1 MLGNG
6 LRFKVAFHSKPCY
19 TMNEQKKSFEEEQL
33 PVTVRNHKDTVF
45 RMLFREKKELLS
57 LFNAVNGTNYM
68 DPEALVVNTLEN
80 AVYMNMAND
89 VSCVLDME
97 LNLYEHQSTVNPNMP
112 LRDLFYV
119 SRMYETMV
127 EEGKIYATKAVG
139 IPAPKFVVFYNGIAK
154 QPERKCFYLSDL
166 YVHKS
171 EGINLELVV
180 IQLNISP
187 GFNEELKRNCP
198 SLMGYMQF
206 VEKVRKNQ
214 KSMKAREAI
223 DVAVTECIK
232 EGVLVDFLRK
242 NRAEVVQ
249 MSIFE
254 YDQEAHMRVVREE
267 ERDRI
272 NELVRKLMADGRID
286 ELQRST
292 TDLELQTKLL
302 KEYGLLDEE

>member
-1 MLGNG
+1 
-6 LRFKVAFHSKPCY
+6 
-19 TMNEQKKSFEEEQL
+19 
-33 PVTVRNHKDTVF
+33 
-45 RMLFREKKELLS
+45 
-57 LFNAVNGTNYM
+57 
-68 DPEALVVNTLEN
+68 
-80 AVYMNMAND
+80 MAND

-97 LNLYEHQSTVNPNMP
+97 LNLYEHQSTLNPNMP

-119 SRMYETMV
+119 SRMYEAML
-127 EEGKIYATKAVG
+127 EEGKIYGTKAVG

-154 QPERKCFYLSDL
+154 QPERKCLYLSDL
-166 YVHKS
+166 YVHKP
-171 EGINLELVV
+171 EEINLELVV

-187 GFNEELKRNCP
+187 GFNEKLKKECP
-198 SLMGYMQF
+198 SLLGYMQF
-206 VEKVRKNQ
+206 VEKVRKYQ
-214 KSMKAREAI
+214 KSMKPRKAI

-232 EGVLVDFLRK
+232 EGILTDFLRK

-254 YDQEAHMRVVREE
+254 YNQEAHMRVVREE
-267 ERDRI
+267 GREEGREEIRKL
-272 NELVRKLMADGRID
+272 NELVRRLLADGRTD